1 MKDRDQ
7 ATVSAYG
14 VKGIPTKVIID
25 KDGFIRF
32 QSSGSGADV
41 EKIVHE
47 ISTKIEL
54 ARRG

>member
-1 MKDRDQ
+1 MKERDKSVV
-7 ATVSAYG
+7 TAYG

-32 QSSGSGADV
+32 QSSGGGADV

-54 ARRG
+54 ARKG